1 MDFRLSN
8 RWHFDYFDWF
18 VLSAFP
24 ILWHF
29 IVLTSHTSPLPH
41 LVPNFI
47 FYYIRFF
54 ILTFFPGILRDST
67 SY

>member
-1 MDFRLSN
+1 VDFRLSN

-18 VLSAFP
+18 VLSSFP
-24 ILWHF
+24 NLWYF
-29 IVLTSHTSPLPH
+29 ILTSPTFPLPH

-47 FYYIRFF
+47 FYYIHFF
-54 ILTFFPGILRDST
+54 LLTFFPPILRDST